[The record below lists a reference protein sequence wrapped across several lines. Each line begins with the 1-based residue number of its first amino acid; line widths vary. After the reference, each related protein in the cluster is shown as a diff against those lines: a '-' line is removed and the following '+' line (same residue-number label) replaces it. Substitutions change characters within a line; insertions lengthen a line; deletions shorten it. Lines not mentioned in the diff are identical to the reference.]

1 VRAVPSQRGIAAEML
16 DGRRPLIVAFLLG
29 VLTMTAVTQ
38 LTMTPKTSLGRRKA
52 TQERA
57 FVLNVG
63 LTFRSQGVADGF
75 IKEWAKAADYCLA
88 NEDFLF
94 AYELAQSDQDPL
106 RYLITERYRS
116 KADYLGAH
124 RSSSAFKVMHCPRA
138 ACASA
143 RAPLPCPRAPCHAC

>member
-1 VRAVPSQRGIAAEML
+1 MAAIEML

-124 RSSSAFKVMHCPRA
+124 RSSSAFKVTRRPRA

-143 RAPLPCPRAPCHAC
+143 RTPLPCPRAPCHAC

>member
-1 VRAVPSQRGIAAEML
+1 MPSQRGVAAEML
-16 DGRRPLIVAFLLG
+16 DGRRPLIAAFLLG

-124 RSSSAFKVMHCPRA
+124 RSSSAFKVTRRPRA

-143 RAPLPCPRAPCHAC
+143 RVSLPCPRAPCHAC

>member
-1 VRAVPSQRGIAAEML
+1 MPSQRGIAAEML

-75 IKEWAKAADYCLA
+75 IKEWAKAADY
-88 NEDFLF
+88 
-94 AYELAQSDQDPL
+94 
-106 RYLITERYRS
+106 
-116 KADYLGAH
+116 
-124 RSSSAFKVMHCPRA
+124 
-138 ACASA
+138 
-143 RAPLPCPRAPCHAC
+143 